1 MITPAS
7 NRLNRLTTLATALLL
22 ISCSGPGVLTPREF
36 TAEFVQALRS
46 GSSTLEVRVIEDLR
60 LQIKSPNSV
69 ESTAYLD
76 NAYDA
81 YRKDPARKAEVLQH
95 YVAGVIET
103 MNRGSAKA
111 DPAHIVPVIKDRA
124 WMEETT
130 KAVLA
135 QGAAKAP
142 EYYFETFNDELVVI
156 YGEDRPENVVYLS
169 TARIAEL
176 KIDHAELRRLACANL
191 QRILPP
197 VERVPMDGMIS
208 IEGAD
213 SYQSSLLLLDSLWTD
228 GRLGVRGEIVV
239 GVPSRSVLLVAGSQD
254 PSGLAR
260 LREHVEEVYRTDTYR
275 LTRKLFV
282 YRNGRFVTFS
292 G

>member
-1 MITPAS
+1 MNVLATS
-7 NRLNRLTTLATALLL
+7 RLRRLTSLATALLL
-22 ISCSGPGVLTPREF
+22 ISCSGPGVLTPQEF
-36 TAEFVQALRS
+36 TAEFVQALHS
-46 GSSTLEVRVIEDLR
+46 GSPAIEVRTLEDLR
-60 LQIKSPNSV
+60 LQIKSANGL

-76 NAYDA
+76 NAYNA
-81 YRKDPARKAEVLQH
+81 YRKDPASKAVVLQH

-103 MNRGSAKA
+103 MNHGSAKV
-111 DPAHIVPVIKDRA
+111 DPARIVPVVKDRA
-124 WMEETT
+124 WIEETT

-142 EYYFETFNDELVVI
+142 EYYFETLNDELVVI
-156 YGEDRPENVVYLS
+156 YGEDRPENVAYLS
-169 TARIAEL
+169 TATIAEL
-176 KIDHAELRRLACANL
+176 KIDQAELRRLACANL

-197 VERVPMDGMIS
+197 IRRIPAGGVIS
-208 IEGAD
+208 IEGAE

-254 PSGLAR
+254 PAGLAR
-260 LREHVEEVYRTDTYR
+260 LRENVDEVYRADTYR

-282 YRNGRFVTFS
+282 YRDGRFVAFS